1 MFLDKT
7 RMVLR
12 FALASMFVICMT
24 AFASDS
30 AYAQVIRELNT
41 TLNVAATGNVD
52 VVENL
57 KISFPPVSQRTQ
69 FYRVVP
75 IWYQSDKTHLLLDV
89 HVKSV
94 LMDDKVSVP
103 FKSWFAGRE
112 FHIKVGDQTT
122 ILKGDHKFR
131 IEYEIA
137 RGVHFVNGYPQ
148 LYLSVTG
155 DQCPFPINNIIVNV
169 NLPKGTNIA
178 RVKTSTLLQPT
189 GERKNMPQMAGANA
203 LKVSVQNVKPSQ
215 SLIVVVDM
223 PKGTVVPHS
232 VLFDWML
239 KLQKFY
245 QIFVLP
251 AATII
256 LLSVWWWFYGRDPG
270 ADKSAMANNWFP
282 PDNVTPAE
290 AGTLIDESCDLVD
303 IVSTL
308 IDLAARGYIKIRIL
322 PYSGFLYLD
331 DKDYEFTMVKSA
343 SDPDLKPH
351 EQLFLTALFG
361 MSGTT
366 YLSAVKGNFA
376 EYLPSI
382 KRLVYENLVAEKLFA
397 RDPEIDR
404 KNFLAVGATI
414 VTIGIGLLA
423 ASTYHIGG
431 QATAAGTVLSGV
443 IVLLAARTMPR
454 RTSKGVAVNRQIC
467 KFESMVAHGNKKEMK
482 SAASSNPDA
491 FSRYLAYA
499 VIFGHSERWAS
510 VFAEMIGEFPEWF
523 TVDQSFL
530 PEDFNTVRFV
540 RLLKDSLKVIDR
552 ALTDRPYT
560 AHTSN
565 VNTLSPHSH
574 HHHY

>member
-1 MFLDKT
+1 MPLDK
-7 RMVLR
+7 MQVLR
-12 FALASMFVICMT
+12 FALANL
-24 AFASDS
+24 FALCVFLFSSDS
-30 AYAQVIRELNT
+30 ARAQVIRQLDTN
-41 TLNVAATGNVD
+41 LNVAATGNVD
-52 VVENL
+52 VVEQL
-57 KISFPPVSQRTQ
+57 RISFPPTKQRTQ

-75 IWYQSDKTHLLLDV
+75 IWYQSDRSAFLLDV

-94 LMDDKVSVP
+94 LMDDKVPVP

-137 RGVHFVNGYPQ
+137 RGVQFVNGNPQ

-155 DQCPFPINNIIVNV
+155 DQCPFPINNLNVSV
-169 NLPKGTNIA
+169 NLPKGTDIA
-178 RVKTSTLLQPT
+178 RVKSTTLFQPPGTMRPLPQRT
-189 GERKNMPQMAGANA
+189 GAQA
-203 LKVSVQNVKPSQ
+203 LKLSMSKLKPSQ
-215 SLIVVVDM
+215 GVIVVVDM

-232 VLFDWML
+232 VLFDWVL
-239 KLQKFY
+239 KMQKLY

-251 AATII
+251 VATII
-256 LLSVWWWFYGRDPG
+256 LLCAWWWFYGRDPG
-270 ADKSAMANNWFP
+270 ADKSAMANSWLP
-282 PDNVTPAE
+282 PDAVTPAE
-290 AGTLIDESCDLVD
+290 AGTLIDESCDLRD

-343 SDPDLKPH
+343 KDPDLKPH

-361 MSGTT
+361 TMSGTT
-366 YLSAVKGNFA
+366 YLSAVKGRFA

-382 KRLVYENLVAEKLFA
+382 KRLVYENLVAENLFA

-404 KNFLAVGATI
+404 RNFLSVGAAV
-414 VTIGIGLLA
+414 VTAGIGLMA

-443 IVLLAARTMPR
+443 IILLAARAMPR
-454 RTSKGVAVNRQIC
+454 RTSKGVAINRQIC
-467 KFESMVAHGNKKEMK
+467 KFESMIAYGDKKELK
-482 SAASSNPDA
+482 KVASADPNA
-491 FSRYLAYA
+491 FSKYLAYA

-510 VFAEMIGEFPEWF
+510 AFAEMIGEFPDWF

-530 PEDFNTVRFV
+530 PDDFNTVRFV
-540 RLLKDSLKVIDR
+540 RLLKNSMKVIDR
-552 ALTDRPYT
+552 ALTDTPYT
-560 AHTSN
+560 PHTSN
-565 VNTLSPHSH
+565 VNTLFGARRHR
-574 HHHY
+574 Y

>member
-1 MFLDKT
+1 MLLD
-7 RMVLR
+7 RMQVLR
-12 FALASMFVICMT
+12 FALAGLIVLCLSVFH
-24 AFASDS
+24 SDS
-30 AYAQVIRELNT
+30 ASAQVIRELNSN
-41 TLNVAATGNVD
+41 LNVAATGNVD

-57 KISFPPVSQRTQ
+57 RITFPPTKQRTQ

-75 IWYQSDKTHLLLDV
+75 IWYQSDKSTFLLDV

-137 RGVHFVNGYPQ
+137 RGVQFVNGNPQ

-155 DQCPFPINNIIVNV
+155 DQCPFPISSLNVNV
-169 NLPKGTNIA
+169 NLPKGTDLS
-178 RVKTSTLLQPT
+178 RVRSSTVFQPP
-189 GERKNMPQMAGANA
+189 GRLHAPPPKSGAQA
-203 LKVSVQNVKPSQ
+203 LKQSVSNVKPSQ
-215 SLIVVVDM
+215 GVIVVVDM
-223 PKGTVVPHS
+223 PKGTVIPHS
-232 VLFDWML
+232 VLFDWVL
-239 KLQKFY
+239 KLQKLY

-251 AATII
+251 VATII
-256 LLSVWWWFYGRDPG
+256 LLSAWWWFYGRDPG
-270 ADKSAMANNWFP
+270 ADKSAMANSWLP
-282 PDNVTPAE
+282 PDAVTPAE
-290 AGTLIDESCDLVD
+290 AGTLIDESCDLRD

-343 SDPDLKPH
+343 KDPDLKPH

-361 MSGTT
+361 SMSGTT
-366 YLSAVKGNFA
+366 YLSAIKGNFA

-382 KRLVYENLVAEKLFA
+382 KRLVYENLVADKLFA

-404 KNFLAVGATI
+404 RNFLSVGATI
-414 VTIGIGLLA
+414 VTVGICLMA

-443 IVLLAARTMPR
+443 IVLLAARAMPR
-454 RTSKGVAVNRQIC
+454 RTSKGVAINRQIC
-467 KFESMVAHGNKKEMK
+467 KFESMIAYGDKKELK
-482 SAASSNPDA
+482 KVASADPDA
-491 FSRYLAYA
+491 FSKYLAYA
-499 VIFGHSERWAS
+499 VIFGHSERWAGA
-510 VFAEMIGEFPEWF
+510 FAEMIGDFPEWF

-540 RLLKDSLKVIDR
+540 RLLKDSMRVIDR
-552 ALTDRPYT
+552 ALTDKPYV

-565 VNTLSPHSH
+565 VNTLFGAHRH
-574 HHHY
+574 RYY